1 MPTLDHGHR
10 YKRPSGPKT
19 RIPFLFSLRF
29 LKDPLKVLNDLAS
42 KYGDISFFRF
52 GRQGIYFVNHPDYI
66 QSVLVNNQSKFIKSP
81 GLRLTKRIVGDG
93 LLTSEGEYHKRQRGL
108 IQPAFDYKNIT
119 IYADVITSCGEDICR
134 EWNTDMAGN
143 GKTRVIDLHKEMSKL
158 TMSIISRILFGST
171 IDSETAGRIIRDVS
185 VLVGYFNHLR
195 LPHIGNLIEKLPLT
209 SSREFHAAKQH
220 LDSLIFGIIEDSK
233 KNLRV
238 GNQKNSN
245 DLNKQVSDEFQ
256 GSIRNNST
264 DLLSIL
270 LLLNTKSTTETGSNN
285 RYATMTDRQL
295 RDEIMTLFLAGHE
308 TTANALTWTLYL
320 ISQHRNV
327 ESKIFEE
334 IKQVLGNRRVPTIE
348 DLPKLQYLRNVF
360 TETLRLYPPAW
371 AIGREAIDSV
381 TIGDYSVPPGSVVI
395 MSQYITHRDPRF
407 FSEPNKFIPERWSP
421 EMKINLHKFAFFPF
435 GGGNRICM
443 GEPLAWME
451 GILLLVTILNHWKMD
466 LLPEHPVGLS
476 PLITLRPKY
485 GMKMI
490 VKPR

>member
-1 MPTLDHGHR
+1 MTTVDHGHH

-19 RIPFLFSLRF
+19 RIPFLLSLRF
-29 LKDPLKVLNDLAS
+29 LKDPLNILNGLAS

-93 LLTSEGEYHKRQRGL
+93 LLTSEGEYHKRQRDL
-108 IQPAFDYKNIT
+108 IQPAFDYKHIT
-119 IYADVITSCGEDICR
+119 IYADVVTSCGEDICR

-143 GKTRVIDLHKEMSKL
+143 GTTRVIDLHKEMSKL

-185 VLVGYFNHLR
+185 ILVGYFNHLR
-195 LPHIGNLIEKLPLT
+195 LPLIGNLIEKLPLA

-245 DLNKQVSDEFQ
+245 SLNKQVSNGFQ
-256 GSIRNNST
+256 GSNKNNST

-270 LLLNTKSTTETGSNN
+270 LLLDTKSTTETGSNN
-285 RYATMTDRQL
+285 RHATMTDRQL

-320 ISQHRNV
+320 ISKNLDV
-327 ESKIFEE
+327 ESKIIEE
-334 IKQVLGNRRVPTIE
+334 MKQVLENERPPTMEDIE
-348 DLPKLQYLRNVF
+348 RFQYLRNVF
-360 TETLRLYPPAW
+360 VCHT
-371 AIGREAIDSV
+371 V
-381 TIGDYSVPPGSVVI
+381 
-395 MSQYITHRDPRF
+395 F
-407 FSEPNKFIPERWSP
+407 
-421 EMKINLHKFAFFPF
+421 
-435 GGGNRICM
+435 
-443 GEPLAWME
+443 
-451 GILLLVTILNHWKMD
+451 
-466 LLPEHPVGLS
+466 
-476 PLITLRPKY
+476 
-485 GMKMI
+485 
-490 VKPR
+490 